1 MRNDMEQ
8 QIEIQNRIQSMMEI
22 SSLESVV
29 KFYARFDFSQD
40 SKKTPKY
47 TMSLQAGDCPEMQD
61 LRGRD
66 EKISMYL
73 MQSRDSGCTKDNA
86 PEMRLQAKDAFNF
99 TGLKFINEG
108 QIPRYAYGNPLPTK
122 TYSSREKPNPMYNYR
137 DDGYL
142 FEFHYKENAGT
153 TQLQP
158 DYFELL
164 IIRGGKTM
172 IPNYCKQ
179 LSMGYFDDVLKSM
192 RKQADN
198 LKFLYNKMELVSK
211 FGNDVRQS
219 KYVSTKNV

>member
-1 MRNDMEQ
+1 MEQ

-66 EKISMYL
+66 ETISMYL

-99 TGLKFINEG
+99 TGLKFIFNEG
-108 QIPRYAYGNPLPTK
+108 QIPRYAYGNPLQAQ
-122 TYSSREKPNPMYNYR
+122 TYSSRKKPNPMYNYR

-153 TQLQP
+153 TQPQP